1 MYFTVY
7 KITNTMNDMV
17 YVGVHR
23 TKNLDDGYMG
33 SGQLLKRAQKKYGL
47 SNFSKV
53 LLAVYTNRDDMFDME
68 SLLVNEQFVRS
79 KNTYNIKLGGEG
91 GPHTPKNTN
100 YYKSGDHYNN
110 FIKSRIKA
118 RAAKVVIYQKRIDEY
133 DNAPN
138 TCKQCNNTLEYKKRK
153 NAFCNRSCAA
163 SFNNTGTV
171 VSDTQKMKTSK
182 SLKTYHE
189 NH

>member
-79 KNTYNIKLGGEG
+79 KNTYNIKLGG
-91 GPHTPKNTN
+91 
-100 YYKSGDHYNN
+100 
-110 FIKSRIKA
+110 
-118 RAAKVVIYQKRIDEY
+118 
-133 DNAPN
+133 
-138 TCKQCNNTLEYKKRK
+138 
-153 NAFCNRSCAA
+153 
-163 SFNNTGTV
+163 
-171 VSDTQKMKTSK
+171 
-182 SLKTYHE
+182 
-189 NH
+189 

>member
-7 KITNTMNDMV
+7 KITNTMNYMV

-79 KNTYNIKLGGEG
+79 KNTYNIKLGG
-91 GPHTPKNTN
+91 
-100 YYKSGDHYNN
+100 
-110 FIKSRIKA
+110 
-118 RAAKVVIYQKRIDEY
+118 
-133 DNAPN
+133 
-138 TCKQCNNTLEYKKRK
+138 
-153 NAFCNRSCAA
+153 
-163 SFNNTGTV
+163 
-171 VSDTQKMKTSK
+171 
-182 SLKTYHE
+182 
-189 NH
+189 